1 MLRKNKKKVFFAT
14 TNIEEYWSR
23 EHPII
28 FAGHWCLSNKDDFK
42 KFQSNTIPYQW
53 SDAKKVI
60 EAQIYCEEVFE
71 KILIN
76 ITDELNKFFSLK
88 HSSIYYRVLLGNWL
102 IHYIHQCYDKYCC
115 IKKAKEDFDIFTYYI
130 GKNKSEDSIPYDF
143 KEFISSSL
151 NPEYQVQLFSEL
163 FEVMNIE
170 IKKIEGNS
178 INNHFHSII
187 KLSLFG
193 RIRNWFAVIK
203 NRLSYFLLLLVKR
216 IHKTLVII
224 ENPYFKFNSIKNK
237 INIFIRSK
245 GKIYFHRP
253 VLSRP
258 FAEKKIIDKFRYSS
272 KIVANNFEEIIYL
285 LVKKN
290 IPKVYLEY
298 HHDYSEYVNKVF
310 NFNKN
315 DISWLSFQWSGNTV
329 FEYIVAITHN
339 NSNIILAQHGS
350 GYGVDKIHSLEKNER
365 SIAKKYFTYGW
376 EDSSKTIPLS
386 LPNIK
391 VHKNIDLSKKAI
403 LFVNTTRPLHLMR
416 FHNGSNSSQNLI
428 DNVESPII
436 FLNHCK
442 FTKYVIGRF
451 HSSDSERWNNFQR
464 INKHFPLLKRDRNK
478 SFYKSLKEI
487 RMVVSDHLGTTFY
500 ESLQANVPIIIFI
513 NPQTYTFRDQAEN
526 LIEKL
531 IKNKIIF
538 FDPKEASLH
547 VNDVYQDIN
556 TWWSS
561 SKIQSLREE
570 VLRKHCYT
578 SNNWINDWY
587 KKLL

>member
-1 MLRKNKKKVFFAT
+1 MLQNNKKKVFFAT
-14 TNIEEYWSR
+14 SNIEEYWDK
-23 EHPII
+23 EYPIL
-28 FAGHWCLSNKDDFK
+28 FSGHWCLNNKDYFVKSQLDI
-42 KFQSNTIPYQW
+42 IPYQW
-53 SDAKKVI
+53 NDSKKVI
-60 EAQIYCEEVFE
+60 EAQLYCEKVFE
-71 KILIN
+71 EILIK
-76 ITDELNKFFSLK
+76 ITGELNKFLNLK
-88 HSSIYYRVLLGNWL
+88 NSSKYYRILLGNWL
-102 IHYIHQCYDKYCC
+102 IHYIHQCYDKYTC
-115 IKKAKEDFDIFTYYI
+115 INKAKENFDIFTHYI
-130 GKNKSEDSIPYDF
+130 EKKEDEDNIPYDF
-143 KEFISSSL
+143 DEFISSSL

-163 FEVMNIE
+163 FMIMNIE
-170 IKKIEGNS
+170 LKKIK
-178 INNHFHSII
+178 NNPNNIYLHSNI
-187 KLSLFG
+187 KPSLFG
-193 RIRNWFAVIK
+193 KIRNWLIFIK
-203 NRLSYFLLLLVKR
+203 NSLSYFILLLLKR
-216 IHKTLVII
+216 IHKSIVII
-224 ENPYFKFNSIKNK
+224 SNPYFKFNSVKNK
-237 INIFIRSK
+237 INVFIRSK
-245 GKIYFHRP
+245 GRIFFYNP
-253 VLSRP
+253 ILSRP
-258 FAEKKIIDKFRYSS
+258 FVRKKIMKKFRNSE
-272 KIVANNFEEIIYL
+272 ANKPNKFEEIIYN

-290 IPKVYLEY
+290 IPKVYLE
-298 HHDYSEYVNKVF
+298 HHSDYYEHVKKFY
-310 NFNKN
+310 NFKNN

-329 FEYIVAITHN
+329 FQYIAAITYNH
-339 NSNIILAQHGS
+339 SNILLAQHGS
-350 GYGVDKIHSLEKNER
+350 GYGMDKIHSLENNER
-365 SIAKKYFTYGW
+365 SISNKYYTYGW
-376 EDSSKTIPLS
+376 KDSSQTIPLS

-403 LFVNTTRPLHLMR
+403 LFVNTTRPLHLVR

-451 HSSDSERWNNFQR
+451 HSSDSERWNNYQR

-547 VNDVYQDIN
+547 VNEVYQDIN